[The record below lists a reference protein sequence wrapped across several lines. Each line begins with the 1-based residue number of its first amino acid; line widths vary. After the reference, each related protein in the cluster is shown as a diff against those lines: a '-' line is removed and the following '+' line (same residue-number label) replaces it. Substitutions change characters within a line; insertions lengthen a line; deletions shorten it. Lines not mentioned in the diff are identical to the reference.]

1 MIKEIFK
8 NLLKKKGYK
17 LFPSSTIAMDL
28 RQINNLIYYGKLYSQ
43 IKNIPGNIVECGVG
57 RGRSFL
63 YLSSLAF
70 FENNKRNLFGFDSF
84 EGFPEPKKEDNSVR
98 NPKKGEW
105 SGTSTMDI
113 LNALKTAG
121 LSEEYLKNQIH
132 LIKGFFDKTLS
143 SYSSGPIALLHIDA
157 DLYDSYK
164 CALETL
170 YPKVSKGGLVL
181 FDEYGTEEWP
191 GATKA
196 VNDFFGEKS
205 KNIKYDSIVK
215 KYYYIKE

>member
-1 MIKEIFK
+1 MFK
-8 NLLKKKGYK
+8 KFFKSLLERKGYK
-17 LFPSSTIAMDL
+17 LFSRDTIAMDV
-28 RQINNLIYYGKLYSQ
+28 RQINNLLYYGKLYSQ
-43 IKNIPGNIVECGVG
+43 IKNVPGNIVECGVG

-70 FENNKRNLFGFDSF
+70 FENNKRHLFGFDSF
-84 EGFPEPKKEDNSVR
+84 EGFPEPKKEDNSFR

-105 SGTSTMDI
+105 SGTSTHDI
-113 LNALKTAG
+113 LNKLKTAG
-121 LSEEYLKNQIH
+121 LSADYIKNNIS

-143 SYSSGPIALLHIDA
+143 SYSAGPIALLHIDA

-170 YPKVSKGGLVL
+170 YSKVSKGGLVL
-181 FDEYGTEEWP
+181 FDEYSTEEWP

-205 KNIKYDSIVK
+205 KNIKYDSTVK